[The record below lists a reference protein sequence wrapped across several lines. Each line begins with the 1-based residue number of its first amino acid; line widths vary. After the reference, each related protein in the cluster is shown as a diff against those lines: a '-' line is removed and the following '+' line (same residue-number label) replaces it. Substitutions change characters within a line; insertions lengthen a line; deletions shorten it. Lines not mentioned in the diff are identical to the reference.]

1 MNRFLIW
8 YRALPRAMRVLLTIN
23 VVFYL
28 LWAILLAHIGVAR
41 GFLLEYAALSPAPLD
56 FIFRPWT
63 ILSYNFVHMGIGLGG
78 LIHIGFNMLL
88 LYWLGRDHEEMYG
101 SPHLLAL
108 YLLGGIGGGLLM
120 ILFTGLFPGSLFAA
134 NYVYGASASVFA
146 VMTAVATFYP
156 DKRIGLLL
164 LGPVKV
170 SWLIGG
176 LLLLDLITLAGSNT
190 AVAAHWGGVLTGFG
204 FARAEQHGYD
214 LSSWAAVLLGGT
226 ERRRAAPPKP
236 PSDGGLFSQSTSWF
250 SIGDPKDT
258 SSTPRTSGTSGGSRK
273 SRRSRRSKSS
283 ASSTTSAAS
292 EAEVDRILDKISE
305 EGYDALSEEEK
316 QILKKASQN

>member
-1 MNRFLIW
+1 
-8 YRALPRAMRVLLTIN
+8 MRVLLTIN

-28 LWAILLAHIGVAR
+28 CWAILLAHIGVVER
-41 GFLLEYAALSPAPLD
+41 FLLEFATLRPAPLD

-63 ILSYNFVHMGIGLGG
+63 ILSYNFVHLGLGLGG

-120 ILFTGLFPGSLFAA
+120 ILFTGLFPNSIFAA

-190 AVAAHWGGVLTGFG
+190 AVPAHWGGVLAGFG

-214 LSSWAAVLLGGT
+214 LSSWAAIFLGGT
-226 ERRRAAPPKP
+226 ARRRAAPPKP
-236 PSDGGLFSQSTSWF
+236 PSDGGLFSRSTSWF
-250 SIGDPKDT
+250 SIGDPNDT
-258 SSTPRTSGTSGGSRK
+258 GSTASSSPRGP
-273 SRRSRRSKSS
+273 RRSKST
-283 ASSTTSAAS
+283 ATPSTTSAAS

-316 QILKKASQN
+316 QTLKEASKN

>member
-1 MNRFLIW
+1 VNRFLIW

-28 LWAILLAHIGVAR
+28 LWAILLAHIDPVR
-41 GFLLEYAALSPAPLD
+41 GFLLEYATLRPAPLD

-63 ILSYNFVHMGIGLGG
+63 ILSYNFVHMGLGLGG

-120 ILFTGLFPGSLFAA
+120 ILFTGLFPGSIFAS

-176 LLLLDLITLAGSNT
+176 LLFLDLITLAGSNT
-190 AVAAHWGGVLTGFG
+190 AVAAHWGGVLAGFG

-214 LSSWAAVLLGGT
+214 LSSWAGVLLGGT
-226 ERRRAAPPKP
+226 ARRRAAPPKP
-236 PSDGGLFSQSTSWF
+236 PSDGGLFSRSTSWF

-258 SSTPRTSGTSGGSRK
+258 GSSTSSSSRA
-273 SRRSRRSKSS
+273 SRGSRRSKS
-283 ASSTTSAAS
+283 ATTSPASVAS

-305 EGYDALSEEEK
+305 EGYDALSAEEK
-316 QILKKASQN
+316 QTLKQASKN